1 MNLWWEKIM
10 AQPFWF
16 LGALLVVALAMQVL
30 LLVAGGLRR
39 LGFETTRAWG
49 ERERLQ
55 LRIQAEKLRIRNVQA
70 NQAAWNGFRKFTVAR
85 KIAEAEGTYSFYL
98 EPHDGRKLPPF
109 LPGQYLTF
117 QLAVPG
123 YAKALVRCYSL
134 SDCARDTHY
143 RVTIKRAGAPSDS
156 PHPPG
161 VVSSWFANEVKPGD
175 ILDVKAPAGHFA
187 LDLQRSRPLVLIG
200 AGVGITPVLSMANAL
215 ASAGLTLETWFF
227 VGMRNSKDHI
237 LKKECEEL
245 AARAPWLRLQVCY
258 SQPLPEDLKGRD
270 YQHEGRVTVDLLK
283 ATLPSANYDYHLC
296 GPGAFMDALTD
307 GLEAW
312 GVPDEWVHYEAF
324 GPATRKK
331 GAPAADKAELAKVPL
346 SKTEITFAR
355 SGTKLYWDGA
365 HDSLLDFAEA
375 HGVTIDA
382 GCRAGNCG
390 SCIVAIKSGE
400 VEYSSGHDTE
410 VEKGSCL
417 TCICRPKGP
426 IVLDA

>member
-1 MNLWWEKIM
+1 M
-10 AQPFWF
+10 AEPFWY
-16 LGALLVVALAMQVL
+16 LGALLVAALAVQVL
-30 LLVAGGLRR
+30 VLMASGLRR
-39 LGFETTRAWG
+39 LSFEHTRASG

-55 LRIQAEKLRIRNVQA
+55 LRIQAEKLRIRTVQA
-70 NQAAWNGFRKFTVAR
+70 NLAAWNGFRKFTVAR
-85 KIAEAEGTYSFYL
+85 KVEEAEGTYSFYL

-117 QLAVPG
+117 QLTVPG
-123 YAKALVRCYSL
+123 YSKALVRCYSL
-134 SDCARDTHY
+134 SDCARETHY
-143 RVTIKRAGAPSDS
+143 RVTIKRAGPPSNS
-156 PHPPG
+156 SYPPG
-161 VVSSWFANEVKPGD
+161 VVSSWFTQQVKPGD

-200 AGVGITPVLSMANAL
+200 GGVGLTPVLSMANAL
-215 ASAGLTLETWFF
+215 AAAGLMVETWFF
-227 VGMRNSKDHI
+227 IGMRNSKDHI

-258 SQPLPEDLKGRD
+258 SQPLPHDVRGRD
-270 YQHEGRVTVDLLK
+270 YQQEGRVTIELLK

-296 GPGAFMDALTD
+296 GPGPFMETLTD

-331 GAPAADKAELAKVPL
+331 IAPAVDPLETAKL
-346 SKTEITFAR
+346 GLTTSEITFSR
-355 SGTKLYWDGA
+355 SGKKFSWDGS

-375 HGVTIDA
+375 HGVSIDA

-390 SCIVAIKSGE
+390 SCLVAIKAGE
-400 VEYSSGHDTE
+400 VEYAAGHDTE

-417 TCICRPKGP
+417 TCICRPKGS

>member
-1 MNLWWEKIM
+1 M
-10 AQPFWF
+10 AEPFWY
-16 LGALLVVALAMQVL
+16 LGALLVMGLTLQVL
-30 LLVAGGLRR
+30 LLVAGAVRR
-39 LGFETTRAWG
+39 VSFETTRAWG

-55 LRIQAEKLRIRNVQA
+55 LRIQAEKLRIRSVQA
-70 NQAAWNGFRKFTVAR
+70 NQTAWNGYRKFTVAE
-85 KIAEAEGTYSFYL
+85 KIEEADGTFSFHL

-109 LPGQYLTF
+109 QPGQYLTF

-143 RVTIKRAGAPSDS
+143 RVTIKRCPPPTGTA
-156 PHPPG
+156 HPPG
-161 VVSSWFANEVKPGD
+161 VVSSWFTQEVKAGD

-187 LDLQRSRPLVLIG
+187 LDLQRSRPIVLIG
-200 AGVGITPVLSMANAL
+200 GGVGITPVLAMANAL
-215 ASAGLTLETWFF
+215 AAAGLTLETWFF
-227 VGMRNSKDHI
+227 VGMRNSRDHI

-245 AARAPWLRLQVCY
+245 AASAPWLRLQVCY

-283 ATLPSANYDYHLC
+283 GALPSANYDYYLC
-296 GPGAFMDALTD
+296 GPGSFMETITTGLT
-307 GLEAW
+307 EW
-312 GVPDEWVHYEAF
+312 GVPDEWVNYEAF
-324 GPATRKK
+324 GPATVKK
-331 GAPAADKAELAKVPL
+331 PVPVAEKIALAKVPL
-346 SKTEITFAR
+346 AMTEVTFAR
-355 SGTKLYWDGA
+355 SGTKLYWDGS
-365 HDSLLDFAEA
+365 HDSVLDFAEA
-375 HGVTIDA
+375 HGVSIDA

-426 IVLDA
+426 LVLDA